1 MKYKDI
7 IKSVKCKGKTS
18 INLEKIYPIK
28 PIDLEEVKI
37 TYLIDDE
44 EQSLFF
50 ESFYANKIIITTKKE
65 VVIDICLG
73 KGYLTEKADNWTN
86 LFITDDLWQGGDG
99 IFSFNIETGEDKF
112 DQENIAKTLFV
123 FGDTFVGNYDRLTE
137 KRYMPQLM
145 PNNTLAYLENNKVD
159 FRINRGELGQ
169 VLAYYN
175 MKEEDKYQGY
185 LPKNLVS
192 YNCLAPVKPYLSSY
206 YPKSLEITFDLST
219 KRKITHIE
227 IENYFD
233 EDSPELS
240 KRGLKEITLFGS
252 NDNTN
257 WEKIDEFKLRKANK
271 DNLVQ
276 ALKINKTYRHFKI
289 LVNPINGLGNYNDQ
303 SFQEGLFGFNKIR
316 FYNEKDYYKDIL
328 ANANSILIKEAE
340 HAWIWLQDGVVIGN
354 NLYFLPLNIA
364 SDHTQVEG
372 MQFKVLGVS
381 MFKTPIINQEIV
393 PEKSIQKK
401 APVFAKD
408 KTSTYFYGAG
418 IFANTIQAKALNP
431 DGYIYIYGYKTTNF
445 LRELIVSRVKEDR
458 FEYFDDWEYFDGVGY
473 SKNILDSKPLLPHV
487 SCEMSVSEILEG
499 RFKGKY
505 IAVFTYDVNT
515 KYVSFAISDSLTG
528 PFSKPQKIYITPEQS
543 IFKST
548 TYTYNAKAHPNMS
561 KSKRILVSYNTNTYN
576 FDHNMSNRLIYG
588 PRFIYLNEIE

>member
-18 INLEKIYPIK
+18 INLDKIYPIK
-28 PIDLEEVKI
+28 PIDLEGVKI

-50 ESFYANKIIITTKKE
+50 ESFYANKIIVDTKKE
-65 VVIDICLG
+65 TLVNITLG
-73 KGYLTEKADNWTN
+73 KGYLTEKADKWTN
-86 LFITDDLWQGGDG
+86 LFITDGLWQGGDG
-99 IFSFNIETGEDKF
+99 IFSFNMENGEDKF
-112 DQENIAKTLFV
+112 DQDKIAKTLFV
-123 FGDTFVGNYDRLTE
+123 FGDTFVGNYDHLTE

-185 LPKNLVS
+185 LPQNLVS
-192 YNCLAPVKPYLSSY
+192 YNCLTPVKPYLSSY
-206 YPKSLEITFDLST
+206 YPKSLEITFDLSR

-233 EDSPELS
+233 LDSPELS
-240 KRGLKEITLFGS
+240 KRGLKEITLLGS

-257 WEKIDEFKLRKANK
+257 WEKIDDFKLTKANK

-276 ALKINKTYRHFKI
+276 TLKINKAYRHFKI
-289 LVNPINGLGNYNDQ
+289 MVNPINGLGNHNDQ

-401 APVFAKD
+401 APIFAKVNE
-408 KTSTYFYGAG
+408 STYFYGAG
-418 IFANTIQAKALNP
+418 IFANTIQAKTLNP

-445 LRELIVSRVKEDR
+445 LRELIVARVKEDQ
-458 FEYFDDWEYFDGVGY
+458 FEYFDDWEYFAGDGF
-473 SKNILDSKPLLPHV
+473 SKNILESKPLLSHV
-487 SCEMSVSEILEG
+487 SCELSVSEILEG

-528 PFSKPQKIYITPEQS
+528 PFSKPQKIYITPEQD

-548 TYTYNAKAHPNMS
+548 TYTYNAKAHPNLS